1 MEVQLCRLPLTMSI
15 HIQFITILQAMASL
29 MGDVFG
35 GFVDDSVVWYEF
47 ISEIVSNMNLFVSID
62 TGCVI

>member
-1 MEVQLCRLPLTMSI
+1 MSI

-47 ISEIVSNMNLFVSID
+47 ISEIVSNMNLYVSID